1 MVSRLA
7 GRQPPG
13 GRLQGK
19 SAQFLVVEARHRY
32 CELTDSSQRVTIRE
46 LRRPILTG
54 HAASLSGKEP
64 VVAILVEN
72 VFPAAITIE
81 LIDAVTDEMDVDTH
95 LPAGAIL
102 HVHYLKDGR
111 VHGVDVWE
119 SAEAFQTFAER
130 TLQPAI
136 GKVAAA
142 RGIDL
147 SQAGEP
153 ETSIT
158 EVHRLVR

>member
-1 MVSRLA
+1 MAVLIES
-7 GRQPPG
+7 
-13 GRLQGK
+13 
-19 SAQFLVVEARHRY
+19 
-32 CELTDSSQRVTIRE
+32 
-46 LRRPILTG
+46 
-54 HAASLSGKEP
+54 
-64 VVAILVEN
+64 

-81 LIDAVTDEMDVDTH
+81 VIDAVTDEMGVDAQ

-102 HVHYLKDGR
+102 HVHYEKDGR

-119 SAEAFQTFAER
+119 SAEHFQTFAES
-130 TLQPAI
+130 TLQPTM

-142 RGIDL
+142 HGVDL

-153 ETSIT
+153 EMTVT

>member
-1 MVSRLA
+1 M
-7 GRQPPG
+7 
-13 GRLQGK
+13 
-19 SAQFLVVEARHRY
+19 
-32 CELTDSSQRVTIRE
+32 
-46 LRRPILTG
+46 
-54 HAASLSGKEP
+54 
-64 VVAILVEN
+64 AILVEN

-81 LIDAVTDEMDVDTH
+81 LIDAVTDEMDVDAH
-95 LPAGAIL
+95 VPASAIL

-119 SAEAFQTFAER
+119 SAEAFQSFAEL
-130 TLQPAI
+130 TLRPAL

-142 RGIDL
+142 HGVDL

-158 EVHRLVR
+158 EVHRLVVR